1 MAMEL
6 ARRHDCEIVSVDS
19 MQVYRGMDIGT
30 AKPTGADREQVPH
43 HLIDIAEP
51 DEEVTVAEIQ
61 RRGRLAIAA
70 STRPKIICGGSGLH
84 FRSLVD
90 PMSFA
95 PTEPGLREELNTME
109 MEKLVAELVE
119 IDPSAGDQVD
129 LANRRRVVRALE
141 VARLGAGTPS
151 ERARSDEARRL
162 QRFDAEIPF
171 LGFGLDPSDQL
182 GPRVEE
188 RSALMRSAGLVGEV
202 ERLAPRLGR
211 TARSAIG
218 YREVLE
224 ALDHG
229 DGIDGAF
236 AAITANTLKLAR
248 RQRTWFR
255 RDPRIRWIPW
265 SEDPVENADQIEG
278 LLD

>member
-1 MAMEL
+1 MEV
-6 ARRHDCEIVSVDS
+6 ARRHSCEIVSVDS

-30 AKPTGADREQVPH
+30 AKPTKADRDRVPH

-51 DEEVTVAEIQ
+51 DEEVTVSEIQ
-61 RRGRLAIAA
+61 RLGRLAIEA
-70 STRPKIICGGSGLH
+70 SAGPKIICGGSGLH

-95 PTEPGLREELNTME
+95 PTDPVLREELNSME
-109 MEKLVAELVE
+109 LEKLAAELVAT
-119 IDPSAGDQVD
+119 DPSAGEHVD
-129 LANRRRVVRALE
+129 LANKRRVVRALE

-151 ERARSDEARRL
+151 ERMRSDESMRL

-171 LGFGLDPSDQL
+171 IGFGLDPSDRL
-182 GPRVEE
+182 GPRVEA
-188 RSALMRSAGLVGEV
+188 RTVLMRSAGLVEEV
-202 ERLAPRLGR
+202 ERLAPRFGR

-224 ALDHG
+224 ALEQG
-229 DGIDGAF
+229 DDIDGAF
-236 AAITANTLKLAR
+236 DAITANTLKLAR

-265 SEDPVENADQIEG
+265 SEDPVEMAENIEG

>member
-1 MAMEL
+1 MEL
-6 ARRHDCEIVSVDS
+6 ARRHDCEIISVDS

-30 AKPTGADREQVPH
+30 AKPTKADRTSVLH

-51 DEEVTVAEIQ
+51 DEEITVAEIQ
-61 RRGRLAIAA
+61 ERGRLAIDS
-70 STRPKIICGGSGLH
+70 STRSQIICGGSGLH

-95 PTEPGLREELNTME
+95 PTDVTLREKLEAME
-109 MEKLVAELVE
+109 VGELVIE
-119 IDPSAGDQVD
+119 LMEVDPQAGDQVD
-129 LANRRRVVRALE
+129 LANKRRVVRALE

-151 ERARSDEARRL
+151 ERARSDEAMRL
-162 QRFDAEIPF
+162 QRFEAEIPF
-171 LGFGLDPSDQL
+171 VGFGLDPGDHL
-182 GPRVEE
+182 GLRVAE
-188 RSALMRSAGLVGEV
+188 RSDRMRNAGLVDEV
-202 ERLAPRLGR
+202 ERLSPRLGR

-224 ALDHG
+224 ALDREPNL
-229 DGIDGAF
+229 DSAF
-236 AAITANTLKLAR
+236 AAIRANTLKLAR
-248 RQRTWFR
+248 RQRTWFK

-265 SEDPVENADQIEG
+265 SEDPVEMTEHIEG